1 MNQLP
6 KRTFLMLPRVY
17 DADRYTVGG
26 AYISEKLEGVR
37 AFWDGGMSRGKATA
51 IVPWANCLRPL
62 TQNPIATGLWST
74 HGRVIP
80 ASDKFLNTL
89 PCMPLDGVLWA
100 GRQGVKVVREACSGN
115 SPGPNW
121 DNIEYAVI
129 STPALNQ
136 VYRDGE
142 IKTAW
147 GLVRFKGIDAIKWL
161 KRFSPFL
168 ADDFYHLASDSGFVS
183 FDTELMVLTDALPAD
198 GPIYLHRQVRLPFG
212 VKDAAKAVAKEVEK
226 LTKLGAAGAMIRAR
240 DSRWEARRTAGILK
254 YEIK

>member
-1 MNQLP
+1 
-6 KRTFLMLPRVY
+6 MLPRVY

-51 IVPWANCLRPL
+51 IVPWANCHPFK
-62 TQNPIATGLWST
+62 QNPIATGLWST
-74 HGRVIP
+74 HGTVIP

-89 PCMPLDGVLWA
+89 PCLPLDGVLWA
-100 GRQGVKVVREACSGN
+100 GRGNAKIVRQACSGDT
-115 SPGPNW
+115 PGPDW
-121 DNIEYAVI
+121 GSIEYAVI
-129 STPALNQ
+129 STPSLSQ
-136 VYRDGE
+136 MFRDGE

-147 GLVRFKGIDAIKWL
+147 GPMRFKGIDAIKWL

-168 ADDFYHLASDSGFVS
+168 ADDFYHLTSDSGFVS
-183 FDTELMVLTDALPAD
+183 FDTELMVLTGALPAD
-198 GPIYLHRQVRLPFG
+198 GPVYLHRQVRLPFG

-240 DSRWEARRTAGILK
+240 DSRWEARRTSGILK